1 MPYNERTPGGSGAP
15 AMAHTYPISRAYAGV
30 VLLALLVLLVL
41 HRLFG
46 SISIE
51 VGAR

>member
-1 MPYNERTPGGSGAP
+1 MPYTSRTPGGSP
-15 AMAHTYPISRAYAGV
+15 AAAHTYPISRAYAGLILV
-30 VLLALLVLLVL
+30 ALAVLILM